1 MFLSLG
7 PGSRGKIL
15 ERAESF
21 PFTIMAQAWDEEE
34 VMRFLAKL
42 EKQLRE
48 HGEELYLWRNN
59 LASAP
64 EAVWRSFCDTLKESK
79 VEELYLGYNDL
90 ANAPEAVWRSFCDAL
105 EKSKVE
111 KLDLGGNDLGEV
123 PEAVW
128 GLFCDALKE
137 SKVEKLDLGGNSLTP
152 AQKEEAEEI
161 VSQNRQR
168 VLDARQ
174 RARCL
179 LFCFLESQKTAPLN
193 PTATIGTIPT
203 NVLEA
208 HKVVPFAAKL
218 VVP

>member
-79 VEELYLGYNDL
+79 VASMTLSRDN
-90 ANAPEAVWRSFCDAL
+90 
-105 EKSKVE
+105 
-111 KLDLGGNDLGEV
+111 LDKV
-123 PEAVW
+123 PEEAW
-128 GLFCDALKE
+128 RLFCDALKE
-137 SKVEKLDLGGNSLTP
+137 SKVENLYLPHNNLGRAPEAVWRLFCDALKESEVNVLWLGNNDLGK
-152 AQKEEAEEI
+152 AQEEEAREI

-168 VLDARQ
+168 VLDAEQ

-193 PTATIGTIPT
+193 PTATIGAIPT

-208 HKVVPFAAKL
+208 HKVVPFAATL
-218 VVP
+218 THI

>member
-79 VEELYLGYNDL
+79 VEELFLGSNNL
-90 ANAPEAVWRSFCDAL
+90 ASAPEAVWR
-105 EKSKVE
+105 
-111 KLDLGGNDLGEV
+111 
-123 PEAVW
+123 
-128 GLFCDALKE
+128 LFCNTLKE
-137 SKVEKLDLGGNSLTP
+137 SKVEELYLFSNNLAP
-152 AQKEEAEEI
+152 AQRKEAEEI
-161 VSQNRQR
+161 VAQNRQR
-168 VLDARQ
+168 ALDARQ

-179 LFCFLESQKTAPLN
+179 LFCHLHSAQTADQN
-193 PTATIGTIPT
+193 PTATIGAIPA
-203 NVLEA
+203 NVLEV
-208 HKVVPFAAKL
+208 HKVMPFAESL